1 MQKVTEWKYLG
12 DVLNSNGKCDSNIKK
27 RVERGKGAAGKIMH
41 MLSDLC
47 LGKYYFQSAIILR
60 TSLFLASLIS
70 NCEAWVNLS
79 PQNISNLESI
89 DEQLLRD
96 LLCAQSKTPK
106 ETLYLETGSIPVRFV
121 IISRRINF
129 LHYILCEDENSLL
142 GRFFKAQ
149 CAEPVRGDWAST
161 VRKDL
166 DFFNIKL
173 SFDQIAR
180 YSKSSFRTFIED
192 SVKKKA
198 FSELV
203 RKQKEHSKGKEIV
216 YKELCIQN
224 YLTSKSPLSIEEKQF
239 LFAARTRGL
248 NLRNN
253 FKQGKQDIQ
262 CRLCGKHTEDQ
273 QSLLTCSALDN
284 VEAPLQSE
292 YRDIF
297 SDRIDKITAI
307 TKVLKAKF
315 EEFNFQVNRQMSRS
329 ATAIVVNVDDTVVN
343 IDNHVVEMD

>member
-1 MQKVTEWKYLG
+1 M
-12 DVLNSNGKCDSNIKK
+12 
-27 RVERGKGAAGKIMH
+27 
-41 MLSDLC
+41 
-47 LGKYYFQSAIILR
+47 
-60 TSLFLASLIS
+60 
-70 NCEAWVNLS
+70 
-79 PQNISNLESI
+79 
-89 DEQLLRD
+89 
-96 LLCAQSKTPK
+96 
-106 ETLYLETGSIPVRFV
+106 ETGSIPVRFV

-224 YLTSKSPLSIEEKQF
+224 YLT
-239 LFAARTRGL
+239 
-248 NLRNN
+248 
-253 FKQGKQDIQ
+253 
-262 CRLCGKHTEDQ
+262 
-273 QSLLTCSALDN
+273 
-284 VEAPLQSE
+284 
-292 YRDIF
+292 
-297 SDRIDKITAI
+297 
-307 TKVLKAKF
+307 
-315 EEFNFQVNRQMSRS
+315 
-329 ATAIVVNVDDTVVN
+329 
-343 IDNHVVEMD
+343 